1 MRNNE
6 DLRSDLVALVI
17 KASALRSTCP
27 RNMVVLTRVEKHI
40 DLIRRRLGYVGGS
53 FEEVA

>member
-1 MRNNE
+1 MPNNE

-17 KASALRSTCP
+17 KASALRWETP
-27 RNMVVLTRVEKHI
+27 RNFPRLDMVQRKI
-40 DLIRRRLGYVGGS
+40 DLLRRKLGYVGGS